1 MPLTSKRVAKLVR
14 HSPGRF
20 HDGHG
25 LYLQVVNR
33 NSASWILRY
42 VRAGK
47 ERMLGLG
54 PTHTVGLAEARIR
67 ARAARLQLLDGIDP
81 IEDRKAKKI
90 AARVAAAKSMTFE
103 QCAKGYYDQHA
114 SKWKSARTRAQFLTS
129 LAQHAY
135 PVFGS
140 LPVAAIDTGLVL
152 QVLEPMWAERTD
164 LAQRVRTR
172 IANVLD
178 WASVRGYR
186 SGDNPARWKGHLA
199 EALPARPK
207 SKTKHHP
214 ARPYPEL
221 PGFMSELRVQK
232 GTAARALEFTIL
244 TAVRAGETLGA
255 RWAEIDLPNATW
267 AIPAERMKAG
277 EAHRVPLSAH
287 AIELLQALAVED
299 GNPFV
304 FLGGKG
310 AGLSTMAM
318 PKVLRRMG
326 RGNIT
331 THGFRSSFRTWCD
344 EQTSY
349 PHHVLE
355 QALAHVIPSAVE
367 RAYRRSDLFEK
378 RRRLMDE
385 WGRYCARP
393 VVTGEVVPLRSAD
406 A

>member
-1 MPLTSKRVAKLVR
+1 MPLTSKRVARLVR
-14 HSPGRF
+14 HSPGRH

-47 ERMLGLG
+47 ERILGLG
-54 PTHTVGLAEARIR
+54 PIHTVGLAEARIR

-81 IEDRKAKKI
+81 LEDRKAKKI
-90 AARVAAAKSMTFE
+90 AAKVAAAKTMTFE

-114 SKWKSARTRAQFLTS
+114 TKWKSARTRAQFLTS
-129 LAQHAY
+129 LAQHAF

-140 LPVAAIDTGLVL
+140 LPVSVIDTGLVL
-152 QVLEPMWAERTD
+152 QVLEPMWAGRTD

-172 IANVLD
+172 IVNVLD

-186 SGDNPARWKGHLA
+186 TGDNPARWKGHLA

-214 ARPYPEL
+214 ALPYGEL
-221 PGFMSELRVQK
+221 PQFMSELRAQK

-255 RWAEIDLPNATW
+255 RWSEIDLPNATW
-267 AIPAERMKAG
+267 TIPAERMKAG
-277 EAHRVPLSAH
+277 EAHRVPLSTRAV
-287 AIELLQALAVED
+287 ELLGELYRED

-304 FLGGKG
+304 FIGGRG
-310 AGLSTMAM
+310 GLSTMAM

-326 RGNIT
+326 RGDIT
-331 THGFRSSFRTWCD
+331 THGFRATFRTWCD
-344 EQTSY
+344 EKTAF

-355 QALAHVIPSAVE
+355 QALAHTIPSAVE
-367 RAYRRSDLFEK
+367 RAYRRSDLFEQ
-378 RRRLMDE
+378 RRRLME
-385 WGRYCARP
+385 MWATYSHGP
-393 VVTGEVVPLRSAD
+393 VAAGEVVPLRASD